1 MFTTL
6 VLKVTAWCN
15 LNCTYCYMFNQAD
28 TTYARVPRELSSAT
42 SLTVLDRV
50 RAHYLAHDLREF
62 TIVLH
67 GGEPTLWPDASL
79 EVFLERVEALRL
91 AGLNLRV
98 ELQTNA
104 LHVRPSTV
112 RILRH
117 YRVRVGVS
125 VDGPKA
131 VNDAHRV
138 NHAGRGSYE
147 QVMSTVDRLV
157 RAGGPDLIRGFLCV
171 ADPDCDPTA
180 FLAWADQLPIRRL
193 DVLWPIEYSYD
204 RPPWPAHGLAAY
216 RQRPR
221 YGEWFAELF
230 RLWWK
235 RDDPTLHIR
244 LFEQCILWYLGGR
257 QHADMIV
264 NDHVDMLVIN
274 TDGGYEY
281 PDYFRAYADGASR
294 TAFNVLEHSIGDLH
308 EDDGFRYCL
317 TLGESLPPECADC
330 DVVGLCG
337 GGFLPGRM
345 ESATELPHRKS
356 VLCFD
361 QYRFFSEVA
370 ATVAPYV
377 RHSRATDTQSSTST
391 STSTSTS
398 ASRRPPRDE
407 RLRSNA

>member
-28 TTYARVPRELSSAT
+28 TTYARVPRELSSPM
-42 SLTVLDRV
+42 SLAVLDRV
-50 RAHYLAHDLREF
+50 RAHYLANDLREF

-79 EVFLERVEALRL
+79 KVFLERVDELRRR
-91 AGLNLRV
+91 GVNLRI

-104 LHVRPSTV
+104 IRVRPSMV
-112 RILRH
+112 RILLDH
-117 YRVRVGVS
+117 GVRLGIS
-125 VDGPKA
+125 VDGPKSI
-131 VNDAHRV
+131 NDKHRL
-138 NHAGRGSYE
+138 NHAGRGSYDE
-147 QVMSTVDRLV
+147 VMRTVDRLL
-157 RAGGPDLIRGFLCV
+157 RAGGPGFINGFLSV
-171 ADPDCDPTA
+171 ADPECDPGVY
-180 FLAWADQLPIRRL
+180 LAWAGDLPIRRL

-204 RPPWPAHGLAAY
+204 RPPWPANGLEAY
-216 RQRPR
+216 RHRPR

-230 RLWWK
+230 RLWWE

-257 QHADMIV
+257 RHADMIV
-264 NDHVDMLVIN
+264 NDHVDMLVVN

-294 TAFNVLEHSIGDLH
+294 TRFNVLQHSFDDLV

-317 TLGESLPPECADC
+317 ELGQSLPQECTGC

-345 ESATELPHRKS
+345 QSGRRLPDHKS

-361 QYRFFSEVA
+361 QYRLFQQVA
-370 ATVAPYV
+370 STVAPY
-377 RHSRATDTQSSTST
+377 A
-391 STSTSTS
+391 
-398 ASRRPPRDE
+398 
-407 RLRSNA
+407 RLAAGQPDS